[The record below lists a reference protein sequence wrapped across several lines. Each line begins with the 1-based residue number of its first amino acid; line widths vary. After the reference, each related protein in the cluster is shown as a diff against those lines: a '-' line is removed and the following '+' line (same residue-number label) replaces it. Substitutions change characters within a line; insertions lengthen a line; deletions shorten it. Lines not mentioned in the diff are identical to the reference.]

1 MFNGE
6 AMTTVDTPPPEL
18 PAQTH
23 VQSLIERVLIVIGK
37 AVETEIDKHRRL
49 LKIPDIETPSNFRA
63 ITYQSDVNYITVSL
77 LIGEKPMKVEL
88 DGKRRHY
95 MITYDDVE
103 YRSVFH
109 PTVISEE
116 QLKEFFAL
124 IFYVKAVTDI
134 SNNYN

>member
-1 MFNGE
+1 
-6 AMTTVDTPPPEL
+6 MTTVITPAETPTPT
-18 PAQTH
+18 P
-23 VQSLIERVLIVIGK
+23 VQALIERVLVVVGK
-37 AVETEIDKHRRL
+37 AVETEVDKHRVL
-49 LKIPDIETPSNFRA
+49 LKIPDIETPSNLKA
-63 ITYQSDVNYITVSL
+63 ITYQSDVNCITISL

-124 IFYVKAVTDI
+124 IFYVKSVADTCH
-134 SNNYN
+134 NYN

>member
-1 MFNGE
+1 
-6 AMTTVDTPPPEL
+6 MTTVDTPPPEL
-18 PAQTH
+18 PAQTP
-23 VQSLIERVLIVIGK
+23 VQALIVRVLIVIGK

-49 LKIPDIETPSNFRA
+49 LKIPDIETPSNLKA
-63 ITYQSDVNYITVSL
+63 INYQSDGNYITISL

-95 MITYDDVE
+95 MITYGDVE

-116 QLKEFFAL
+116 QLKEFFAI
-124 IFYVKAVTDI
+124 IFYVKSVVPTCH
-134 SNNYN
+134 NYN

>member
-1 MFNGE
+1 
-6 AMTTVDTPPPEL
+6 MTTVDTPPPEL
-18 PAQTH
+18 PAQTP
-23 VQSLIERVLIVIGK
+23 VQSLIGRVLIDIGK

-49 LKIPDIETPSNFRA
+49 LKIPDIETPSNLKA
-63 ITYQSDVNYITVSL
+63 INYTSDVNYITISL

-88 DGKRRHY
+88 DGKRQHY
-95 MITYDDVE
+95 TITYDDVE

-124 IFYVKAVTDI
+124 IFYVKSVADTCY
-134 SNNYN
+134 NYI

>member
-1 MFNGE
+1 
-6 AMTTVDTPPPEL
+6 MTTVDTPPPEL
-18 PAQTH
+18 PAQTS
-23 VQSLIERVLIVIGK
+23 VQSLIERVLTDIGK

-49 LKIPDIETPSNFRA
+49 LKIPDIETPSNLKA
-63 ITYQSDVNYITVSL
+63 ITYKCDVNYITISL

-88 DGKRRHY
+88 DSKRQHY

-124 IFYVKAVTDI
+124 IFYVKSVAVTCL
-134 SNNYN
+134 NYN